1 MFVVC
6 IYRQLNFASSSFAFL
21 VGTNT
26 QNREVPWG
34 EIVGSHSFDTWS
46 KVYTGYGENGPAQ
59 GKLWNQGMTEEMK
72 REFPDLD
79 YITGCSVVESK
90 FF

>member
-1 MFVVC
+1 
-6 IYRQLNFASSSFAFL
+6 
-21 VGTNT
+21 
-26 QNREVPWG
+26 
-34 EIVGSHSFDTWS
+34 VGSHSFDTWS